1 MDSGLETESY
11 VDKSCTYIAVEAKDM
26 LNVTVTPAGARALL
40 DLAAACTDRTAV
52 VTAIVTGE
60 SGLLLVNDIGKLTE
74 YR

>member
-1 MDSGLETESY
+1 M
-11 VDKSCTYIAVEAKDM
+11 DKSCTYIAVEARDM

-60 SGLLLVNDIGKLTE
+60 SGLLLVNDIGEFT
-74 YR
+74 